1 MTSRKK
7 ILKPEDWDLKYNS
20 VGELILNQ
28 FNLADLAAKYKTPLY
43 VFNEK
48 VLIDTADKF
57 RNCAARIFY
66 GKSSVFYPFKCNSVP
81 AVINAV
87 RLAGL
92 SAEVMTEFE
101 LELALKSGYNPSEII
116 VNGPCKTDRFL
127 FNCLKQNVSLIVIDS
142 ISELLSL
149 IKILN
154 SDSSNVNLLLRVNPN
169 YIPKGLS
176 KSSATGSKACSF
188 GLDKKEILEALR
200 IIQNCPKLNFKGIHF
215 HIGTGIRNPK
225 AYSGV
230 IKKLYPLFKKIKSL
244 GFEIEILNVG
254 GGFASMTTRELSSF
268 EMIAS
273 QAFGSYRLKFGNQKF
288 YSFEDYMNEIKQAV
302 LKFFDSNTPII
313 YFEPGRCLTSPAQL
327 LLLTV
332 QRIKE
337 RNGKKWL
344 ITDGG
349 LGTITMPT
357 YYEYHEIFLCNQFNR
372 TVKEKV
378 TITGPCCFASD
389 LVYKNKLLPQVKEG
403 AVLALMDTG
412 AYFNALESSFNFN
425 KPAIISVNY
434 DECRIVRRRET
445 FQDMIGRDKNNS
457 NFSRKEIYNEIYSSQ
472 K

>member
-7 ILKPEDWDLKYNS
+7 ILKPEDWGLKYNS
-20 VGELILNQ
+20 SGELLLNQ
-28 FNLADLAAKYKTPLY
+28 FNLTDLAQKYKTPLY
-43 VFNEK
+43 VFNEE
-48 VLIDTADKF
+48 VLINTAEKF
-57 RNCAARIFY
+57 RNCASRIFY

-81 AVINAV
+81 AVINTV

-101 LELALKSGYNPSEII
+101 LELALISGYNPSEII

-154 SDSSNVNLLLRVNPN
+154 SDSSKVNVLLRVNPN

-176 KSSATGSKACSF
+176 KSSATGLKACSF
-188 GLDKKEILEALR
+188 GLDKKEIIEALR
-200 IIQNCPKLNFKGIHF
+200 IIESCPIINFKGIHF

-230 IKKLYPLFKKIKSL
+230 IKKLNPLFRKIKSL
-244 GFEIEILNVG
+244 GFEIKILDVG

-268 EMIAS
+268 EMLNS
-273 QAFGSYRLKFGNQKF
+273 QAFNSYQLKFGNQKF
-288 YSFEDYMNEIKQAV
+288 YSFEDYMNEINQAV
-302 LKFFDSNTPII
+302 LKLFGSNTPNI

-327 LLLTV
+327 LLLKV

-372 TVKEKV
+372 TGKEKV

-389 LVYKNKLLPQVKEG
+389 LVYKNKLLPTVKEG
-403 AVLALMDTG
+403 EVLALMDTG

-425 KPAIISVNY
+425 KPAIISIY
-434 DECRIVRRRET
+434 DDECRIVRRRET

-457 NFSRKEIYNEIYSSQ
+457 TFLRKETYNEIHSSQ